1 MIKIIN
7 NSLKWTLIQGRIE
20 NESETHTDLLF
31 EV

>member
-20 NESETHTDLLF
+20 NESETHTDICSF
-31 EV
+31 